1 MVGELK
7 KTYFTLLLPAVLGI
21 VLIYLAKT
29 LELFSIP
36 KIDFLKFVAPLI
48 FVASVAFAVALPIF
62 FRTLFAH
69 KLRDEK
75 SVSQVVLVKFER
87 KLLYI
92 VLVTPYLIL
101 PAYILKIPSFYFGG
115 TILMALY
122 AGYYYYPSEKRVQF
136 EKRVFRV
143 Q

>member
-7 KTYFTLLLPAVLGI
+7 KTYFALLLPAVLGI

-29 LELFSIP
+29 FELFSSP
-36 KIDFLKFVAPLI
+36 KTDILKSVSPLI

-69 KLRDEK
+69 KRRNEK
-75 SVSQVVLVKFER
+75 SVPQADLIRFER
-87 KLLYI
+87 NLLYI
-92 VLVTPYLIL
+92 ALVAPYLIL
-101 PAYILKIPSFYFGG
+101 PAYILEIPSFYFGG

-122 AGYYYYPSEKRVQF
+122 AVYYYYPSEKRIQF
-136 EKRVFRV
+136 ERRVFRA

>member
-7 KTYFTLLLPAVLGI
+7 KTYFTLLLPAVLG
-21 VLIYLAKT
+21 LILSYVAKT
-29 LELFSIP
+29 FELFSIP
-36 KIDFLKFVAPLI
+36 RIDILKFVSPLI

-69 KLRDEK
+69 KRRHEK
-75 SVSQVVLVKFER
+75 SVPQGDLIKFER
-87 KLLYI
+87 NLLYI
-92 VLVTPYLIL
+92 ALVAPYLIL
-101 PAYILKIPSFYFGG
+101 PAYILEIASFYFGG

-122 AGYYYYPSEKRVQF
+122 AGYYYYPSEKRIQF
-136 EKRVFRV
+136 ERRIFRV